1 MGADKM
7 TSIHNPTVGIDP
19 GLSGAIAI
27 YRPDEAPMLFD
38 MPTCARLSGKGAQLD
53 LAHLTA
59 ILAGDERM
67 WDSRNPPTV
76 FLEQVGAMPGQG
88 VTSMFSFG
96 RSVGQ
101 VEGILGALQMPVR
114 YLSPRSWK
122 KTLGLIGKDKD
133 AARTLAIQ
141 RFPLAAGDLKRKK
154 DCGRADALLM
164 AYVGWSMLTAEG
176 RIAA

>member
-1 MGADKM
+1 M
-7 TSIHNPTVGIDP
+7 ITVGIDP

-27 YRPDEAPMLFD
+27 YHPSGPQRLFD
-38 MPTCARLSGKGAQLD
+38 MPTVARLSGKGLQVD
-53 LAHLTA
+53 VGFLAML
-59 ILAGDERM
+59 LGGEWVGRED
-67 WDSRNPPTV
+67 DGSTV
-76 FLEQVGAMPGQG
+76 FLEQVSAMPGQG
-88 VTSMFSFG
+88 VTSMFAFG

-101 VEGILGALQMPVR
+101 VEGVLGALAMPVR

-141 RFPLAAGDLKRKK
+141 RFPDAASQLARKK

-164 AYVGWSMLTAEG
+164 AYVGWGLLAAEG

>member
-27 YRPDEAPMLFD
+27 YRPDEPPILMD
-38 MPTCARLSGKGAQLD
+38 MPTCARLSGKGLQLD
-53 LAHLTA
+53 LAALSG
-59 ILAGDERM
+59 ILGGYLGA
-67 WDSRNPPTV
+67 TV
-76 FLEQVGAMPGQG
+76 FLEQVGAMPGNG
-88 VTSMFSFG
+88 ATSMFAFG

-101 VEGILGALQMPVR
+101 IEGILGALQMPVR

-141 RFPLAAGDLKRKK
+141 RFPLAAGDLNRKK

-164 AYVGWSMLTAEG
+164 AYVGWGLLTAEG